1 MVLGVLKQKPYGTW
15 SVEITSMWYMECLN
29 KKHMVLGVSCKDIYG
44 TWSFFSK
51 RCMVI
56 GAVFEQEVY
65 LECFIKKYMVIEVN
79 KKHMVLG
86 VFKQEV

>member
-1 MVLGVLKQKPYGTW
+1 MVHGVFLKRY
-15 SVEITSMWYMECLN
+15 
-29 KKHMVLGVSCKDIYG
+29 
-44 TWSFFSK
+44 
-51 RCMVI
+51 MVI